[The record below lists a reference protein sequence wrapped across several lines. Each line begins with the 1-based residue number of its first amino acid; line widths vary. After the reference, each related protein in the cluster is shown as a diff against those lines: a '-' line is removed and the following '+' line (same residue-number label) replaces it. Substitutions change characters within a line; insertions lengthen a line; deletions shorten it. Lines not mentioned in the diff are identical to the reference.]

1 LKRITTMKKKTQA
14 VGHLVALSFVVG
26 ATALSSTASAY
37 PFTAE
42 ELKEQDAAL
51 LASVDRG
58 YQLWHGSD
66 PKMTTNGLACGNCHP
81 DAAASNPQTFPKYV
95 PMFGKV
101 VPFREMVNWCI
112 ANPQLGEMLDVN
124 GDDMTAMEA
133 YAFYLHRT
141 RPVETGLAARQTQPI
156 VVEAGKGYPWKPSG
170 IGVDK

>member
-1 LKRITTMKKKTQA
+1 MKMKTQA
-14 VGHLVALSFVVG
+14 IGQLVALSVVLG
-26 ATALSSTASAY
+26 ATAFSSPVSAY

-42 ELKEQDAAL
+42 ELEEQDAAL
-51 LASVDRG
+51 LESVDKG
-58 YQLWHGSD
+58 YQLWHGSN

-141 RPVETGLAARQTQPI
+141 RPIEPGLAARQTQPV

-170 IGVDK
+170 VGVDK